1 MTSLKSVKA
10 ILTDIEGT
18 ISDISFVKDVLFP
31 YSYER
36 IDDFVKK
43 HWEEIEDIR
52 KETEEIAGKKLSKD
66 EFIKIMKTWIKE
78 DKKIT
83 PLKEL
88 QGMIW
93 EEGFKKGELVSHIYE
108 DALKKLKEWKDKGIP
123 VYVYSSGSVKAQKLF
138 FSHTTYGDI
147 SYLFSGH
154 FDTRIGNKK
163 EPESYR
169 KIAEKLNL
177 IPSGILF
184 LSDSAEE
191 IEASHKAGMKAIM
204 VVRDGKGSPSHPIIR
219 SFDEIE
225 I

>member
-154 FDTRIGNKK
+154 FDTKIGNKK
-163 EPESYR
+163 NPESYR
-169 KIAEKLNL
+169 KISDKLGL
-177 IPSGILF
+177 KTSEILF
-184 LSDSAEE
+184 LSDSKEE
-191 IEASHKAGMKAIM
+191 IEAADRAGMKVIM
-204 VVRDGKGSPSHPIIR
+204 VMRNGKQLLPYPVIS
-219 SFDEIE
+219 SFDEIK

>member
-93 EEGFKKGELVSHIYE
+93 EEGFKKGDLVSHIYE

-163 EPESYR
+163 EPESYQ
-169 KIAEKLNL
+169 KISKRLGLKTSE
-177 IPSGILF
+177 ILF
-184 LSDSAEE
+184 LSDSKEE
-191 IEASHKAGMKAIM
+191 IEAADRTGMKVIM
-204 VVRDGKGSPSHPIIR
+204 VMRNGKQPLPYPVIK

>member
-1 MTSLKSVKA
+1 MTSSKSVKA

-36 IDDFVKK
+36 IDDFVEK
-43 HWEEIEDIR
+43 HWEEIGNIL
-52 KETEEIAGKKLSKD
+52 KETEEIVGKKLSKE
-66 EFIKIMKTWIKE
+66 EFIKTMKAWIRE

-93 EEGFKKGELVSHIYE
+93 EEGFKKCELVSHIYE

-177 IPSGILF
+177 MPSEILF

-204 VVRDGKGSPSHPIIR
+204 VVRDGKVSSSHPVIK
-219 SFDEIE
+219 SFDEIK